1 VAFNEGRLWAHS
13 YEPRSYTAYD
23 SADGTFRLEE
33 ITTGDVMLRLRAKGY
48 APFETVLAAASDQPE
63 RVIEV
68 RMKQGVALRG
78 TVRDTSGAPM
88 PETRIFFGQPPRTSN
103 LDDFAATTTDS
114 AGSFSLDNVSPD
126 VTSLSALHEGY
137 ALTTVPVSLTPAQ
150 ENKVDV
156 VLKAGVAIEGT
167 VYFGDR
173 PWPGQKLEAALPKGN
188 ESNRTAVTDAKGRYR
203 IDGLT
208 PGTIMVLATV
218 SMKFDAPTKES
229 RRLMQ
234 TVTAVDGASAVVDFN
249 FAPATAS
256 IKGRVTR
263 NGEPVANASVDFLQS
278 TSNGEEDRSC
288 STAADGTYAFEGV
301 AAGHVILSMH
311 TGNSGESRFI
321 DFDVEDGQSLI
332 QDIELTDGA
341 ALAGQITGLNE
352 GESATL
358 VVVAGD
364 ASVTSGT
371 ATDVG
376 QALLSLRPAFR
387 STVQIQTNGPYR
399 LSGLQPGRYT
409 LVALAQTPGA
419 GPDTTAV
426 RVATA
431 AVDVSKVS
439 ELTLDLDL
447 R

>member
-1 VAFNEGRLWAHS
+1 
-13 YEPRSYTAYD
+13 
-23 SADGTFRLEE
+23 
-33 ITTGDVMLRLRAKGY
+33 
-48 APFETVLAAASDQPE
+48 
-63 RVIEV
+63 
-68 RMKQGVALRG
+68 
-78 TVRDTSGAPM
+78 
-88 PETRIFFGQPPRTSN
+88 
-103 LDDFAATTTDS
+103 
-114 AGSFSLDNVSPD
+114 
-126 VTSLSALHEGY
+126 
-137 ALTTVPVSLTPAQ
+137 LTPAQ

-419 GPDTTAV
+419 GPDTPAV